1 MFYLILKEYNILSK
15 ILLTFIH
22 CLSQNKKSTVMKI
35 YQKRRRK
42 MSFSTVLS
50 AAIQGL
56 HVEMVHVEAD
66 VSNGLP
72 MFHMVGYLSSEV
84 REASERVRTAIRN
97 SGIQLPVKK
106 IIVNLAPA
114 TVRKKGA
121 SFDLPIALAI
131 LASMGFFP
139 EEQIRDTLV
148 VGELG
153 LDGSIKEVAGVL
165 PVVMQAK
172 EEGYRKCILPSRNV
186 REGALVGGMEIL
198 GASHLMEA
206 CRYLSGECKSG
217 TVSGGM
223 QKEGW
228 QKSGEAAED
237 YSDIQGQE
245 AVKRAAEVA
254 VAGGHNLLLIGPP
267 GSGKSM
273 IAKRVPTI
281 LPPPVREESIEITKI
296 YSVLGMVDKEHPLIT
311 GRPFRS
317 VHHTVTKAALIGGGA
332 FPAPGEISLAHG
344 GVLFLDELAE
354 FQKPVLEVLRQPLE
368 ERQIRIT
375 RSQGNFVFPADFILI
390 CAMNPCPCG
399 NYPDFNK
406 CTCTPFQIQQYLGKI
421 SQPFLDRIDIC
432 VETPKIRYETLT
444 GERRQESSAKIRD
457 RVCKARDIQKER
469 YKGRN
474 IRTNSML
481 GVNELRE
488 FCSLGSAEERLMR
501 QAFTSLELTA
511 RTYHKII
518 KTARTIADLD
528 GGGRIREHHLKEA
541 IAYRTMDKKYWGR

>member
-186 REGALVGGMEIL
+186 REGALVEGMEIL

-406 CTCTPFQIQQYLGKI
+406 CTCTPFQIQQYLRKI